1 MPLSKRDRWDSSV
14 SRIASRDGATRRHD
28 GAAARVYSDAH
39 MARVQ
44 LYLPDDLHLQA
55 KAKGLLLSNLL
66 QGAVRAALRE
76 ERLGS
81 EMDRYLTEL
90 REEVG
95 EPSKLAK
102 KRATAWAERVL
113 TGNRARA
120 TRRPRRAA

>member
-1 MPLSKRDRWDSSV
+1 
-14 SRIASRDGATRRHD
+14 
-28 GAAARVYSDAH
+28 

-44 LYLPDDLHLQA
+44 LYLPDDLHAEA

-76 ERLGS
+76 ERLGT

-90 REEVG
+90 RDEVG

-102 KRATAWAERVL
+102 KRAAAWAERVL
-113 TGNRARA
+113 SGPRRSGA
-120 TRRPRRAA
+120 RRPRRAA

>member
-1 MPLSKRDRWDSSV
+1 
-14 SRIASRDGATRRHD
+14 
-28 GAAARVYSDAH
+28 

-44 LYLPDDLHLQA
+44 LYLPDELHLQA
-55 KAKGLLLSNLL
+55 KTKGLLLSNLL

-90 REEVG
+90 HDEVG

-102 KRATAWAERVL
+102 KRAAAWAERVL
-113 TGNRARA
+113 ASNRRGA